1 MLSYT
6 DLSKGTIFEMDG
18 EPYLVLEYT
27 FLRMQQRKP
36 TVQTKLKNLI
46 TGKIVAKSFQGSDA
60 FPEAEIEK
68 QPIIFL
74 YSNKGEFWF
83 CEKGNPPPR
92 LDDQGESRR
101 AKTVRF
107 SMKEEQLGDI
117 AKFLKP
123 NTEAIAYKFG
133 EKIINIELPVKMDYK
148 VVEAPPSYKGDTA
161 TGGSKTVKLENGLM
175 VQVPMFINEGDII
188 RINTSTGEYVERAEK
203 K

>member
-1 MLSYT
+1 
-6 DLSKGTIFEMDG
+6 MDE

-68 QPIIFL
+68 EPISFL
-74 YSNKGEFWF
+74 YANRGEFWF
-83 CEKGNPPPR
+83 CEKGNP
-92 LDDQGESRR
+92 
-101 AKTVRF
+101 KNRF
-107 SMKEEQLGDI
+107 SLKEENMGDQSR
-117 AKFLKP
+117 FLKP
-123 NTEAIAYKFG
+123 NTEVTAYKFK
-133 EKIINIELPVKMDYK
+133 EKIINVELPVKIDYK

-175 VQVPMFINEGDII
+175 MNVPMFINEGDII
-188 RINTSTGEYVERAEK
+188 RVNTETGDYVERAEK

>member
-6 DLSKGTIFEMDG
+6 DLTKGTVFKMDG
-18 EPYLVLEYT
+18 EPYLVLEYN

-74 YSNKGEFWF
+74 YANRGEFWF
-83 CEKGNPPPR
+83 CEKGNPKNR
-92 LDDQGESRR
+92 FQLKEDNIGE
-101 AKTVRF
+101 
-107 SMKEEQLGDI
+107 Q

-123 NTEAIAYKFG
+123 NTEIIAYKFS
-133 EKIINIELPVKMDYK
+133 EKIINIELPVKIDYK
-148 VVEAPPSYKGDTA
+148 VVEAPPSYKGNTA
-161 TGGSKTVKLENGLM
+161 TGGSKTVKLENGLEI
-175 VQVPMFINEGDII
+175 QVPMFINESDVI
-188 RINTSTGEYVERAEK
+188 RVNTSTGEYVERAEK

>member
-6 DLSKGTIFEMDG
+6 DLTKGTMFVMEG
-18 EPYLVLEYT
+18 EPYIVLEYT

-46 TGKIVAKSFQGSDA
+46 TGKIVSKAFQGSDS
-60 FPEAEIEK
+60 FPEAEIDK
-68 QPIIFL
+68 QPITFL

-83 CEKGNPPPR
+83 CEKGNPKNR
-92 LDDQGESRR
+92 FTMAEEAMADQ
-101 AKTVRF
+101 
-107 SMKEEQLGDI
+107 

-123 NTEAIAYKFG
+123 NTDVVAFKFG
-133 EKIINIELPVKMDYK
+133 ERTINVEIPVKMDYK

-175 VQVPMFINEGDII
+175 MQVPMFINEGDVI
-188 RINTSTGEYVERAEK
+188 RVNTETVEYVERTEK

>member
-6 DLSKGTIFEMDG
+6 DLTKGVIFEMDG
-18 EPYLVLEYT
+18 EPYLVLEYN

-46 TGKIVAKSFQGSDA
+46 TGKIVSKSFQGSDA
-60 FPEAEIEK
+60 YPEAEIEK
-68 QPIIFL
+68 QPIVFL
-74 YSNKGEFWF
+74 YSSRGEFWF
-83 CEKGNPPPR
+83 CEKGNPKNR
-92 LDDQGESRR
+92 FQLKEGSIADQ
-101 AKTVRF
+101 
-107 SMKEEQLGDI
+107 

-123 NTEAIAYKFG
+123 NTEVLAFKFR
-133 EKIINIELPVKMDYK
+133 EKIINIELPVKIDYK

-175 VQVPMFINEGDII
+175 LNVPMFINEGDVV

>member
-1 MLSYT
+1 M
-6 DLSKGTIFEMDG
+6 FEMDG

-101 AKTVRF
+101 AKTARF
-107 SMKEEQLGDI
+107 SMKEKQLGDI

>member
-1 MLSYT
+1 
-6 DLSKGTIFEMDG
+6 MDG

-123 NTEAIAYKFG
+123 NTEVVAYKFG
-133 EKIINIELPVKMDYK
+133 DKIINIELPVKMDYK
-148 VVEAPPSYKGDTA
+148 VIEAPPSYKGNTA
-161 TGGSKTVKLENGLM
+161 TGGSKTVKLENGL
-175 VQVPMFINEGDII
+175 QINVPMFINEGDVI
-188 RINTSTGEYVERAEK
+188 RVNTSTGEYVERAEK

>member
-1 MLSYT
+1 M
-6 DLSKGTIFEMDG
+6 FEMDG

-123 NTEAIAYKFG
+123 NTEVVAYKFG
-133 EKIINIELPVKMDYK
+133 DKIINIELPVKMDYK
-148 VVEAPPSYKGDTA
+148 VIEAPPSYKGNTA
-161 TGGSKTVKLENGLM
+161 TGGSKTVKLENGL
-175 VQVPMFINEGDII
+175 QINVPMFINEGDVI
-188 RINTSTGEYVERAEK
+188 RVNTSTGEYVERAEK

>member
-1 MLSYT
+1 M
-6 DLSKGTIFEMDG
+6 MDG

-60 FPEAEIEK
+60 FQEAEIERS
-68 QPIIFL
+68 QITFL
-74 YSNKGEFWF
+74 YTNKNKLWF
-83 CEKGNPPPR
+83 CEKGNP
-92 LDDQGESRR
+92 
-101 AKTVRF
+101 KNRF
-107 SMKEEQLGDI
+107 SIKEETI
-117 AKFLKP
+117 ANQASYLKP
-123 NTEAIAYKFG
+123 NTEVVAYKFG
-133 EKIINIELPVKMDYK
+133 EKIINIELPVKIDYK

-175 VQVPMFINEGDII
+175 MQVPMFINEGDVI
-188 RINTSTGEYVERAEK
+188 RVNTSTGEYVERAEK